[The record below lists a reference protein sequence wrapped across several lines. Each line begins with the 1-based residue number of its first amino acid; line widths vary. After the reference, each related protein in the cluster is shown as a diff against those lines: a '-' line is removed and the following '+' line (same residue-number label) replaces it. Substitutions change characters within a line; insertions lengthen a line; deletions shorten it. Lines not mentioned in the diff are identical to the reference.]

1 VQYGTASNSWDS
13 YPDSQSNSA
22 LVTSHSITLSDLN
35 QATDYYFSVGST
47 DAYGNGPGNKD
58 GDDNPSAEGMFTT
71 ADPDPPSIVQFPV
84 INFAADTITVT
95 YDEADMQGATV
106 EGNYS
111 FSPSMNFATDNND
124 IADLGGSVYRLSLAS
139 IPAYEVFTLTVS
151 NITDLAENWVTPA
164 SITINDND
172 GDTMADDWETENGL
186 NPLINDSAADPDGDG
201 YTNIEEYEARSNP
214 RSAASAPFIIIT
226 TTPKHNAGIT
236 DSAQVASTTS
246 FAILLES
253 ATGINATVANRIQF
267 TIDDGDNLPFVRNL
281 GSASV
286 RYIKLIDT
294 ELDSHVTRLLVVYD
308 RSNDS
313 VYGPAYSYDNDVN
326 VLIDA
331 TDIMGK
337 NMNQA
342 SMDFN
347 VETLAEHN
355 DLPNQENL
363 PDTGNLVA
371 EDPELFLPYDAG
383 MQVNSGDL
391 TGAKIIYED
400 DGLVYPQFGPAG
412 DIPAVNLAGV
422 RGVGVPMNLQ
432 PHAFFTAPVKLIIPC
447 PGYADVSGLNIY
459 YYDGNTWVL
468 ASDAAGNVQPG
479 GEGWMVPNSRV
490 DHNETDPPTIK
501 IEVYHFSGAMAGF
514 FSGVGGGGEGGGGG
528 GGGGGCFITAV
539 SHGPLIKHVLF
550 YAVLNLILIGLG
562 TYGIKKIIRKQ

>member
-1 VQYGTASNSWDS
+1 
-13 YPDSQSNSA
+13 
-22 LVTSHSITLSDLN
+22 VTSHSITLSGLS
-35 QATDYYFSVGST
+35 QATNYFFSVGSI
-47 DAYGNGPGNKD
+47 DAYGNGPDNIA

-71 ADPDPPSIVQFPV
+71 ANLDPPSIVQFPV

-95 YDEADMQGATV
+95 YDEPDMQGATT

-111 FSPSMNFATDNND
+111 FSPSMNFATVNPDNDD
-124 IADLGGSVYRLSLAS
+124 IADLGGSVYRLSMAS

-151 NITDLAENWVTPA
+151 NISDPAGNAVTPA
-164 SITINDND
+164 SIRINDND
-172 GDTMADDWETENGL
+172 GDNMADDWEIANGL
-186 NPLINDSAADPDGDG
+186 NPAVNDSAGDPDGDG
-201 YTNIEEYEARSNP
+201 YTNFEEYEARSNP
-214 RSAASAPFIIIT
+214 LSAASAPFIIIT

-236 DSAQVASTTS
+236 DSAQVANTTS

-253 ATGINATVANRIQF
+253 ANGINATIANRIQF

-286 RYIKLIDT
+286 RYIKLIDA
-294 ELDSHVTRLLVVYD
+294 ELDSNVTRLLVVYD
-308 RSNDS
+308 RSNDG
-313 VYGPAYSYDNDVN
+313 VYGPGYSYDSDVN

-331 TDIMGK
+331 TDITGK

-342 SMDFN
+342 SIDFN

-363 PDTGNLVA
+363 PDSGNVVV
-371 EDPELFLPYDAG
+371 EDPELVLPYDTG

-400 DGLVYPQFGPAG
+400 DGLVNPQFGPTG
-412 DIPAVNLAGV
+412 DIAPVNLAGV

-432 PHAFFTAPVKLIIPC
+432 PHAFFITPVKLVIPC
-447 PGYADVSGLNIY
+447 PGYTDVSGLNIY

-501 IEVYHFSGAMAGF
+501 IEVYHFSGAQAGS
-514 FSGVGGGGEGGGGG
+514 FSDVGGGIGGGGG
-528 GGGGGCFITAV
+528 GGGGGCFISSAAYD
-539 SHGPLIKHVLF
+539 SLLKHLLF
-550 YAVLNLILIGLG
+550 YFLFNLALIGLG
-562 TYGIKKIIRKQ
+562 SYGLKKIIRKQ